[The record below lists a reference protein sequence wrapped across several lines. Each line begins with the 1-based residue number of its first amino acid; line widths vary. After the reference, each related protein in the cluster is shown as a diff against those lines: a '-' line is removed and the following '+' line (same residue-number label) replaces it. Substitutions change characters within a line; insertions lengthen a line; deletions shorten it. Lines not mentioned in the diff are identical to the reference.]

1 MALAIESTFEEYTE
15 AFIQRLP
22 KYGVKT
28 KKHGWITRNKPL
40 SDPAIK
46 AHLAKKYTVGGIAP
60 WYPQYAILDMDDKEL
75 SFVEDVRGELG
86 LDEDNSMLMASESS
100 DSYHCILRPS
110 LNDRPPTSYQL
121 NKSFKNFVSTKG
133 IEIYPQAKKVIR
145 LPFGEFSKC
154 LDFNYAGL
162 ETWQDKFFWFNK
174 LDDFSLSTVSGQ
186 QYEIPFTVKK
196 HDNNLPGLVG
206 PNGGG
211 WYGQGAELFKGGLQE
226 LSTRHESQ
234 AKVIYYLWRQN
245 VPYEDAIAQTWA
257 WINCNHNGF
266 SNDVVK
272 YAPVVFKEIQRQ
284 ATHIYTNYHWAKTY
298 PDTTHNH
305 HNGYICKPDLQEI
318 FKITKAS
325 IPRSR
330 FLFHIVKHSYPRR
343 HRRFVSVHSD
353 KLKGYWDKGKKQW
366 VKGWA
371 GRGSADKYLN
381 ELADMGL
388 VKRGKAYSVG
398 KFSKSLKLSWDFKTA
413 DESVLFEGRSVD
425 TFEDTIKTMFKPD
438 EFKALMRG
446 ATNNK
451 SYVRRAV
458 KSIYDPV

>member
-1 MALAIESTFEEYTE
+1 MAHAPFRGGSVMESTFSEYTE
-15 AFIQRLP
+15 AFIQRIP

-60 WYPQYAILDMDDKEL
+60 WYPQYALLDMDDKSL
-75 SFVEDVRGELG
+75 PFVEDVRGELG
-86 LDEDNSMLMASESS
+86 LDEENSMLMASESS
-100 DSYHCILRPS
+100 DSYHCILRPTVDS
-110 LNDRPPTSYQL
+110 GPPTRYQL
-121 NKSFKNFVSTKG
+121 NKSFKNFASTKG
-133 IEIYPQAKKVIR
+133 IEIYPQTNKVVR

-154 LDFNYAGL
+154 LDFNYSGL
-162 ETWQDKFFWFNK
+162 ETWQDKLFWFNK

-186 QYEIPFTVKK
+186 QYEIPFTVKTP
-196 HDNNLPGLVG
+196 DNNLPGLVG
-206 PNGGG
+206 PKVNG
-211 WYGQGAELFKGGLQE
+211 WYGQGGELLKGGLQE

-266 SNDVVK
+266 SKDILK
-272 YAPVVFKEIQRQ
+272 FAPSVFKEIQRQ

-305 HNGYICKPDLQEI
+305 HNGYICRPDI
-318 FKITKAS
+318 GKILDITGAS
-325 IPRSR
+325 LPRSR
-330 FLFHIVKHSYPRR
+330 FLFHIVKYSYPRR
-343 HRRFVSVHSD
+343 HRTFVPVHRDLLRTWSSS
-353 KLKGYWDKGKKQW
+353 
-366 VKGWA
+366 
-371 GRGSADKYLN
+371 RGSKKYLN
-381 ELADMGL
+381 ELTEKGL

-398 KFSKSLKLSWDFKTA
+398 RFSKSLKLSWDFKTA

-451 SYVRRAV
+451 AYVRRAV
-458 KSIYDPV
+458 KSIYDPA